1 MNTISRVTCLS
12 CDWTT
17 DKAEELESANYYG
30 ECISCKDE
38 TPMKWH
44 YIDGTEV
51 TLGEEGN

>member
-30 ECISCKDE
+30 ECLSCKDE
-38 TPMKWH
+38 TPMRWH
-44 YIDGTEV
+44 YIDGTKV